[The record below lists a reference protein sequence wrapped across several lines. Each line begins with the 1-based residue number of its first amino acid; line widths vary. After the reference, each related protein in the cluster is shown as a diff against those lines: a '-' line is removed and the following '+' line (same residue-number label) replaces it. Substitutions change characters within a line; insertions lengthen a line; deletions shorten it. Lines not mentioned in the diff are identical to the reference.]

1 MLQIGKVHERAA
13 ALFGSVARAELQRQ
27 PQQALHRG
35 RGGAQVA
42 KHFFGRFR
50 VLRPQ
55 LLHGL
60 LAQVA
65 PRLDLVFQVRV
76 GRIADGFQAR
86 ERNVRQRLPG
96 LVPAL
101 QGRARDGAQS
111 GGGLRN
117 AFAVGGHEPL
127 GAGLRHALQQPL
139 QLACPVG
146 GGLARLR
153 EQLLP
158 PDGLTCVGHA
168 LQPQPVDLRLR
179 PAVGPGVAL
188 HFVVE
193 IQNERAEPRV
203 VPPGTGGV
211 RQQAEGGVL
220 VNGGIGV
227 LQQLVERHDL
237 ERVGALGVGHLEV
250 RREPHGGAIFAQNV
264 AAEAVDGADLRAGA
278 QRALAAEPAVFRVGR
293 DARGDAVENART
305 QLGRGGAGIGDDE
318 EPVEIDRLLRI
329 GEPGHEP
336 LREHAGLAAARG
348 GGDEHRAAARADG
361 ALLRRGKV
369 QLRISHASRLLPAR
383 ATPSWPGAF
392 PTRGGG
398 RRPTP
403 PQSDRCP
410 DSRSRC
416 RPCPAGCGS
425 RGRR

>member
-1 MLQIGKVHERAA
+1 MRHGPEDQLLHLAHVLILIDQDLRVAFGDLTRERRRIAVVIREELRREMLQIGKVHERAA

-50 VLRPQ
+50 VLHPK

-153 EQLLP
+153 KQFLP
-158 PDGLTCVGHA
+158 PNGLARVGHA
-168 LQPQPVDLRLR
+168 LQ
-179 PAVGPGVAL
+179 
-188 HFVVE
+188 
-193 IQNERAEPRV
+193 
-203 VPPGTGGV
+203 
-211 RQQAEGGVL
+211 
-220 VNGGIGV
+220 
-227 LQQLVERHDL
+227 
-237 ERVGALGVGHLEV
+237 
-250 RREPHGGAIFAQNV
+250 
-264 AAEAVDGADLRAGA
+264 
-278 QRALAAEPAVFRVGR
+278 
-293 DARGDAVENART
+293 T
-305 QLGRGGAGIGDDE
+305 Q
-318 EPVEIDRLLRI
+318 
-329 GEPGHEP
+329 
-336 LREHAGLAAARG
+336 
-348 GGDEHRAAARADG
+348 
-361 ALLRRGKV
+361 
-369 QLRISHASRLLPAR
+369 
-383 ATPSWPGAF
+383 
-392 PTRGGG
+392 
-398 RRPTP
+398 
-403 PQSDRCP
+403 
-410 DSRSRC
+410 
-416 RPCPAGCGS
+416 PAGRAWHCILS
-425 RGRR
+425 